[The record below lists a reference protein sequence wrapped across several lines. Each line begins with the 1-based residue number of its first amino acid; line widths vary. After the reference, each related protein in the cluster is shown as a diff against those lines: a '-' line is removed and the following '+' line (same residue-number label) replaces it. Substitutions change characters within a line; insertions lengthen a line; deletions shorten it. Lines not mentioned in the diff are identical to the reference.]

1 MRFYN
6 SLTKLFLGVV
16 ISNGAV
22 QQSFSFST
30 SVNLNRKMNHKMM
43 NRMVSTSVDTDVVAN
58 VTTNGGDTKISGV
71 KTNDIM
77 SEIEYRGSSDNEETS
92 SSIPYPLSTLID
104 ITPAL
109 GPIISAYNAQQIE
122 AGHEENGLIK
132 LYAKEEFLNPAS
144 KSHKDRIA
152 RAIIREAMGRGELTR
167 ADGGR
172 KTSEYT
178 FYRLFFTCCVGYWIL
193 MVGWLVERYSG
204 GEGGGRNLC

>member
-30 SVNLNRKMNHKMM
+30 SVNLNRKINHKMM
-43 NRMVSTSVDTDVVAN
+43 NRMVSSTSVDTDVVATN
-58 VTTNGGDTKISGV
+58 ATTNENGSGGDTKISGV

-152 RAIIREAMGRGELTR
+152 RAIIREAMGRGEWTR

-172 KTSEYT
+172 KTSEYF
-178 FYRLFFTCCVGYWIL
+178 FYGLFFTCVVLGIGY
-193 MVGWLVERYSG
+193 
-204 GEGGGRNLC
+204 